1 MSEHQIDTRGLS
13 CPQPVV
19 LVMRAIQAG
28 QQTFDVLLDS
38 ETAVE
43 NVTRLLESKGYRI
56 DRTDRDEDV
65 FFKVRR

>member
-1 MSEHQIDTRGLS
+1 MSEYQIDTRGLS

-28 QQTFDVLLDS
+28 QQTFDVLLDN

-43 NVTRLLESKGYRI
+43 NVSRLLGSKGYRI
-56 DRTDRDEDV
+56 DRTDRDDDV
-65 FFKVRR
+65 FLKVER

>member
-1 MSEHQIDTRGLS
+1 MSELQIDTRGLS

-28 QQTFDVLLDS
+28 EPSFDVLLDS

-43 NVTRLLESKGYRI
+43 NVTRLLRSKGYHI
-56 DRTDRDEDV
+56 DRTDRDDDV

>member
-28 QQTFDVLLDS
+28 QQAFDVLLDS
-38 ETAVE
+38 ETAVD